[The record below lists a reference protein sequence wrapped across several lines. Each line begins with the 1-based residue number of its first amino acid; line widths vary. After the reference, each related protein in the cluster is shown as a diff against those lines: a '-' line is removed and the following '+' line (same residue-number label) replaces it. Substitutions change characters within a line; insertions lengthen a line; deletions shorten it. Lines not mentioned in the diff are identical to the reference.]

1 MLDLII
7 YEYLLTFM
15 HTHSHSHDHPDHNG
29 HHHGHISSSSRLLL
43 IGLLLTLGFALVEAL
58 GGWWSGS
65 LALLGDA
72 GHMFSDSAALGIAMV
87 AARMMQKPPSE
98 RLSYGHG
105 RIEVVAAITNSVLML
120 FIVIG
125 IVREAFER
133 FSTPGSINASA
144 VILIGGSGLVVNVL
158 VALVL
163 SRDTHS
169 LNTRAALLH
178 VMGDLLGSIA
188 AIISGVVIYYW
199 NWLPIDPI
207 VSVFISA
214 LIVVSSVRL
223 LREAI
228 HIIMEGVPA
237 HLDLQEVGE
246 AMAATDTRIRSVH
259 DLHIWSLSS
268 GQIALSAHIVLGDMS
283 HWQDILVEEQ
293 KMLAEKFKID
303 HITLQPEI
311 LAPAVVV
318 PLEQVGRQNGG

>member
-1 MLDLII
+1 
-7 YEYLLTFM
+7 M
-15 HTHSHSHDHPDHNG
+15 HTHSHSHDHS
-29 HHHGHISSSSRLLL
+29 HHHGHVSSSSRLLL
-43 IGLLLTLGFALVEAL
+43 IGLLLTLAFAFFEAI

-87 AARMMQKPPSE
+87 AARMMQRPPSE

-133 FSTPGSINASA
+133 FSTPGSVKAEA
-144 VILIGGSGLVVNVL
+144 VMLIGGTGLVVNIL

-163 SRDTHS
+163 SRDSHN

-178 VMGDLLGSIA
+178 VLGDLLGSLA
-188 AIISGVVIYYW
+188 AIVSGVVIYYW

-207 VSVFISA
+207 VSVFIST

-228 HIIMEGVPA
+228 HIIMEGVPG

-246 AMAATDTRIRSVH
+246 AMAAADGRIKSVH

-268 GQIALSAHIVLGDMS
+268 GQIALSAHIVLADMG
-283 HWQDILVEEQ
+283 HWQEILIAEQ
-293 KMLAEKFKID
+293 TMLAEKFKID
-303 HITLQPEI
+303 HITLQPEMV
-311 LAPAVVV
+311 AQAVVV
-318 PLEQVGRQNGG
+318 PIEELGRQKGA

>member
-1 MLDLII
+1 
-7 YEYLLTFM
+7 M
-15 HTHSHSHDHPDHNG
+15 HTHSHSHSHDHPN
-29 HHHGHISSSSRLLL
+29 HHGHVSSSSRLLL

-87 AARMMQKPPSE
+87 AARMMQMPPSE
-98 RLSYGHG
+98 RLTYGHG

-120 FIVIG
+120 IIVIG

-133 FSTPGSINASA
+133 FSNPDTVNASA
-144 VILIGGSGLVVNVL
+144 VILIGGIGLGVNVI

-163 SRDTHS
+163 SRDAHS

-188 AIISGVVIYYW
+188 AIVSGVVIYYW
-199 NWLPIDPI
+199 HWLPIDPI
-207 VSVFISA
+207 VSVFISS
-214 LIVVSSVRL
+214 LIVFSSVRL

-228 HIIMEGVPA
+228 HIIMEGVPG

-246 AMAATDTRIRSVH
+246 AMAAADSRIRSVH

-268 GQIALSAHIVLGDMS
+268 GQIALSAHIVLVDMS
-283 HWQDILVEEQ
+283 RWQEILMAEQ
-293 KMLAEKFKID
+293 AMLAERFSIN
-303 HITLQPEI
+303 HITLQPEMV
-311 LAPAVVV
+311 AQTVVV
-318 PLEQVGRQNGG
+318 PIEQVGGHNGG